1 LPPQSDLH
9 SKMKTLL
16 LTLTVGHAAPI
27 DKVITMIG
35 ELETK
40 IIAEGE
46 EAHKVYA
53 EFAEWCEDTSKN
65 VQYEIKTGKSDVDGL
80 KATIAKEASNIAAQ
94 TAKIEELAGAI
105 ATDEAD
111 LKAATEIRDREAAD
125 FSAKEKDLVETI
137 DTLERAVGIIEKE
150 MKGGASM
157 MQLKRAGG
165 VVQALQAMVQA
176 QSLSSA
182 DGTKLTALIQNAH
195 SAEDDDMGAPDP
207 ATYENQSGGVLDV
220 LNDLLE
226 KAQGELDDARKA
238 ETAGIQNFEMLKQSL
253 TDEVKFGNK
262 EKDESAKS
270 KSESAEGK
278 ATAEGDLEV
287 TSKALAEDIKE
298 LQGLHHNCMTKAEEF
313 EAETK
318 SRGEELKALAT
329 AKKIVKEATGGALD
343 QTSSGSFLQTSKLS
357 SQADLA
363 NFEVVRFVR
372 DLAKKQKSAVLA
384 QLASRVAAAVR
395 FGGNNQADVFSKVKG
410 LISDMISKL
419 EADAEGD
426 ATEKAFCDKELAETN
441 LKKDDKSSEIEKLTA
456 KVESQTSRSAILK
469 DEVATLQAELAA
481 LMKSQAK
488 MDQIRA
494 EEKAIF
500 DQSSSDT
507 QQALEGIKTAL
518 KVLNEYYSKS
528 EKAHDSSDGASS
540 GIIGL
545 LEVCESDF
553 SKSLTE
559 MTAAEESAVAAYE
572 QETQENKIL
581 KVTKQQDVKYK
592 TKESNGLDKSVAEL
606 SSDKSGVETELSAVM
621 EYLKQLEG
629 RCIAKAETYA
639 ERKERRTAEVAGL
652 KEALSILEN
661 ETALIQKRS
670 SRSLRLRRH

>member
-1 LPPQSDLH
+1 
-9 SKMKTLL
+9 MKTFSLAG
-16 LTLTVGHAAPI
+16 VAVSYAAPI

-35 ELETK
+35 DLETK

-65 VQYEIKTGKSDVDGL
+65 VQYEIKTGKADVDSL
-80 KATIAKEASNIAAQ
+80 KATIAKEASNIDAQ

-105 ATDEAD
+105 ATDDAD
-111 LKAATEIRDREAAD
+111 LKAATEIREKEAVD
-125 FSAKEKDLVETI
+125 FATKEKDLVETI
-137 DTLERAVGIIEKE
+137 DTLERAIGIIEKE

-157 MQLKRAGG
+157 MQLKKAGS

-182 DGTKLTALIQNAH
+182 DGQKLTALIQSNHA
-195 SAEDDDMGAPDP
+195 AEDDDAGAPDP
-207 ATYENQSGGVLDV
+207 AVYENQSGGVLDV

-226 KAQGELDDARKA
+226 KAQAELDDARKA
-238 ETAGIQNFEMLKQSL
+238 ETASLQNFEMLKQSL
-253 TDEVKFGNK
+253 TDEIKFANK
-262 EKDESAKS
+262 EKDEAAKS

-278 ATAEGDLEV
+278 AIAEGDLDV

-329 AKKIVKEATGGALD
+329 AKKIIKEATGAALD
-343 QTSSGSFLQTSKLS
+343 QTTSFLQTSKLS

-372 DLAKKQKSAVLA
+372 DLARKEKSAALS
-384 QLASRVAAAVR
+384 QLASRVASAVR
-395 FGGNNQADVFSKVKG
+395 FGNGNQADIFAKVKG
-410 LISDMISKL
+410 LISDMIAKL
-419 EADAEGD
+419 ESDAEAD

-441 LKKDDKSSEIEKLTA
+441 LKKDDKSAEIEKLTS
-456 KVESQTSRSAILK
+456 KIESQSSRSSILK
-469 DEVATLQAELAA
+469 EEVATLQAELAA
-481 LMKSQAK
+481 LTKSQAE
-488 MDQIRA
+488 MDKIRA
-494 EEKAIF
+494 EEKAVF
-500 DQSSSDT
+500 DKSSADT
-507 QQALEGIKTAL
+507 EKALEGIKTAL

-528 EKAHDSSDGASS
+528 DKAHDAADGASS

-559 MTAAEESAVAAYE
+559 MTAAEESAVATYE
-572 QETQENKIL
+572 QETKENEIL
-581 KVTKQQDVKYK
+581 KVTKDQDVKYK
-592 TKESNGLDKSVAEL
+592 TKEANGLDKSVAEL
-606 SSDKSGVETELSAVM
+606 SSDKAGVETELAAVL

-639 ERKERRTAEVAGL
+639 ERSERRKAEIAGL

-670 SRSLRLRRH
+670 TRSLRLRRH